1 NDQFLVEC
9 DVKTQGGDWLLIQR
23 RQDGSV
29 DFFRNWTEY
38 QKGFGKI
45 DGEFFIGLDK
55 LHALTNN
62 NGPQELLIV
71 LEDKNETR
79 HAKYSHFVVG
89 NESEFYALQHLGV
102 YSGDAGDSLNFHLG
116 YKFSTKDQDN
126 DNRDELNCA
135 EFYTGAW
142 WYNNCHQSNLNGK
155 YGDTTHAKGITWYTF
170 RQFNFSVEHLHA
182 LTNYNGPQELLI
194 ILEDQNELR
203 HAKYSHFV
211 IGSESE
217 FYALQHLGVYTGNA
231 GDSLRYH
238 LKSKF
243 STKDNDNDN
252 HESSNCATDYTG
264 AWWYNKCH
272 HSNLNGK
279 YGDKTHAKGITW
291 QTFRNYNVSVEY
303 VKMMIRRRTF

>member
-1 NDQFLVEC
+1 MLQKDSPIFDIRYDVLPVECKNQTIPKSCAEATSCTHRSGIYQIQLKNYSNDQFLVEC

-29 DFFRNWTEY
+29 DFFRNWAEY
-38 QKGFGKI
+38 QRGFGKI

-155 YGDTTHAKGITWYTF
+155 FGDTTHAKGITWYTF
-170 RQFNFSVEHLHA
+170 RQFNVSVEH
-182 LTNYNGPQELLI
+182 
-194 ILEDQNELR
+194 
-203 HAKYSHFV
+203 
-211 IGSESE
+211 
-217 FYALQHLGVYTGNA
+217 
-231 GDSLRYH
+231 
-238 LKSKF
+238 
-243 STKDNDNDN
+243 
-252 HESSNCATDYTG
+252 
-264 AWWYNKCH
+264 
-272 HSNLNGK
+272 
-279 YGDKTHAKGITW
+279 
-291 QTFRNYNVSVEY
+291 

>member
-1 NDQFLVEC
+1 MNLNILVWFLVILYYTVGEKSDENFPAITYVDEIVVLKKMFASLQDIKKSINIWDSRYNELFELKAIKEKDLPVFDIRFDNIPLKCQNQSMPKNCAEATSCTQRSGIYKIKLEKFSKDPFLVEC
-9 DVKTQGGDWLLIQR
+9 DVKTDGGDWILIQR

-29 DFFRNWTEY
+29 DFFRNWPEY
-38 QKGFGKI
+38 QRGFGKI

-55 LHALTNN
+55 
-62 NGPQELLIV
+62 
-71 LEDKNETR
+71 
-79 HAKYSHFVVG
+79 
-89 NESEFYALQHLGV
+89 
-102 YSGDAGDSLNFHLG
+102 
-116 YKFSTKDQDN
+116 
-126 DNRDELNCA
+126 
-135 EFYTGAW
+135 
-142 WYNNCHQSNLNGK
+142 
-155 YGDTTHAKGITWYTF
+155 
-170 RQFNFSVEHLHA
+170 LHA